1 MEINLISSKD
11 SNETG
16 TSYANSNSL
25 EIMIGYNIKWMKSLK
40 RFLVSFFKD
49 IKKD

>member
-16 TSYANSNSL
+16 AIYANSNSL